1 MLYDTKKGPD
11 EKSGPFSVNGKSYPS
26 FFPELHRMPTTK
38 SCFEK
43 NQVFPGAIFL
53 LTLTLI
59 WICYQ
64 PGLKGSLHFD
74 DETNLA
80 GLANVKDVP
89 SAIDFAL
96 SGTAGPLGRPLSLL
110 TFAAQAHSWPQN
122 TDSFLEINLAIH
134 LINAC
139 LTALLLYHLALNAHL
154 SPTRS
159 AWIATASAGLW
170 ASLPILASS
179 SLLIIQRMTTLSA
192 FFSILTILLYLLAR
206 QRINNKPASA
216 LICMTAL
223 ILIGTALSTLCKEVG
238 LLLPTLILTLEKTI
252 LTPPQK
258 IQRTFWGG
266 WLFSFLILPSLGL
279 LLYLVSRLNYPESTE
294 LMRGFSS
301 YERLLTQLSI
311 IPRYLRASFVPE
323 AQLLGPFQDHFV
335 AIKSFTP
342 ETAAIFILIITSIAA
357 AVIFARRKPTISLAI
372 LWFFIGHALESTTI
386 PLELYFEHRNYL
398 PLIAPTYAVT
408 KIFFSHQEGTLKTI
422 LPASHY
428 LYTGL
433 LLFSLFNHSTVWG
446 DPRLAAEIWS
456 IYSPNSLRAAT
467 YLAQQR
473 QRGGELENSR
483 RALEQFIKLNPHYS
497 GLSITLIQ
505 IDCTTSPDTDHSRK
519 ISKTIEEFRST
530 HFSYLIPETLSW
542 LFKNKYTAKCKGLS
556 NENIYMLAEAL
567 LENHKFSANSNV
579 VHNLNL
585 VMAGIS
591 ADQGNTSKTI
601 EHLAQAL
608 NASARIETI
617 SMLAAYLNANKAH
630 REALNLLINA
640 RDFQPETILS
650 RITWSRRIEEL
661 ISANKQEPSIQNPE
675 SN

>member
-1 MLYDTKKGPD
+1 LLYDTKKGPD

-238 LLLPTLILTLEKTI
+238 
-252 LTPPQK
+252 
-258 IQRTFWGG
+258 
-266 WLFSFLILPSLGL
+266 
-279 LLYLVSRLNYPESTE
+279 
-294 LMRGFSS
+294 
-301 YERLLTQLSI
+301 
-311 IPRYLRASFVPE
+311 
-323 AQLLGPFQDHFV
+323 
-335 AIKSFTP
+335 
-342 ETAAIFILIITSIAA
+342 
-357 AVIFARRKPTISLAI
+357 
-372 LWFFIGHALESTTI
+372 
-386 PLELYFEHRNYL
+386 
-398 PLIAPTYAVT
+398 
-408 KIFFSHQEGTLKTI
+408 
-422 LPASHY
+422 
-428 LYTGL
+428 
-433 LLFSLFNHSTVWG
+433 
-446 DPRLAAEIWS
+446 
-456 IYSPNSLRAAT
+456 
-467 YLAQQR
+467 
-473 QRGGELENSR
+473 
-483 RALEQFIKLNPHYS
+483 
-497 GLSITLIQ
+497 
-505 IDCTTSPDTDHSRK
+505 
-519 ISKTIEEFRST
+519 
-530 HFSYLIPETLSW
+530 
-542 LFKNKYTAKCKGLS
+542 
-556 NENIYMLAEAL
+556 
-567 LENHKFSANSNV
+567 
-579 VHNLNL
+579 
-585 VMAGIS
+585 
-591 ADQGNTSKTI
+591 
-601 EHLAQAL
+601 
-608 NASARIETI
+608 
-617 SMLAAYLNANKAH
+617 
-630 REALNLLINA
+630 
-640 RDFQPETILS
+640 
-650 RITWSRRIEEL
+650 
-661 ISANKQEPSIQNPE
+661 
-675 SN
+675 